1 MEMKCRKFVSWSR
14 ASCVLRELEVG
25 FKTCGVVKMR
35 SPTTNPPTHNDHHL
49 KYTPSPVDQQTQHN
63 TAMATPSHSR
73 KPSAASRP
81 TTPLRP
87 PSRTSLRASQTT
99 PSGPL
104 SSSTD
109 PLASLE
115 PAFAELS
122 DSMADLEANFM
133 HLQLLNESLNR
144 FNECFGGF
152 LYGLNMS
159 AFCVD
164 FPEVRQD
171 MSQKDHGIR

>member
-1 MEMKCRKFVSWSR
+1 
-14 ASCVLRELEVG
+14 
-25 FKTCGVVKMR
+25 
-35 SPTTNPPTHNDHHL
+35 
-49 KYTPSPVDQQTQHN
+49 
-63 TAMATPSHSR
+63 
-73 KPSAASRP
+73 
-81 TTPLRP
+81 
-87 PSRTSLRASQTT
+87 LRASQTT

-104 SSSTD
+104 SRSTD

-164 FPEVRQD
+164 FPEVCIP
-171 MSQKDHGIR
+171 SQQFRKTLP

>member
-1 MEMKCRKFVSWSR
+1 MASTTPAPAPSSQHRSTSR
-14 ASCVLRELEVG
+14 TRL
-25 FKTCGVVKMR
+25 
-35 SPTTNPPTHNDHHL
+35 P
-49 KYTPSPVDQQTQHN
+49 
-63 TAMATPSHSR
+63 
-73 KPSAASRP
+73 SRP

-99 PSGPL
+99 PSG
-104 SSSTD
+104 STSTSSTD
-109 PLASLE
+109 ILATLE

-133 HLQLLNESLNR
+133 HLQLLNESLGR
-144 FNECFGGF
+144 FNENFGAF

-164 FPEVRQD
+164 FPEVRYTILRCRGWGWGL
-171 MSQKDHGIR
+171 MVWWL